1 MFFNKI
7 KRKYNKKLI
16 NMPNPEKI
24 TLSNLRT
31 FNKIK
36 GHFKDFKDTLMGA
49 QNPGNA
55 PACMHTSI
63 RTYILF
69 DNLSG

>member
-1 MFFNKI
+1 
-7 KRKYNKKLI
+7 
-16 NMPNPEKI
+16 MPNPEKI

-55 PACMHTSI
+55 HACNTCMHACMHAYI
-63 RTYILF
+63 HTYMHA
-69 DNLSG
+69 